1 MENKSKRVT
10 HQSAPRLV
18 ACLLLVV
25 LLGAERAV
33 AQVESNN
40 CLQTNELQYLY
51 PMIDYSGN
59 FTSVK
64 EYWLRKDSDCF
75 FSQDIKSKLTWYSY
89 DIKVKYQRF
98 TQDGNGCRGETFPD
112 GDEHFRTYIED
123 TIMEVGE
130 KANNTCLI
138 KYHLFNENKLH
149 DLRLQIWNMELSA
162 FHLASGFKVAAVS
175 SAALIVSSL
184 F

>member
-1 MENKSKRVT
+1 MESKSKRASRRT
-10 HQSAPRLV
+10 SPLIPCYLLA
-18 ACLLLVV
+18 ALLVSLV
-25 LLGAERAV
+25 SGQA
-33 AQVESNN
+33 ESNN
-40 CLQTNELQYLY
+40 CLQTNELQFLY

-64 EYWLRKDSDCF
+64 EYWLRKDSDCY

-98 TQDGNGCRGETFPD
+98 TQDGNGCRGETFSD
-112 GDEHFRTYIED
+112 GDPHFRTYIED

-138 KYHLFNENKLH
+138 KYHLFNENT
-149 DLRLQIWNMELSA
+149 
-162 FHLASGFKVAAVS
+162 
-175 SAALIVSSL
+175 
-184 F
+184 